1 MGRSVRSHI
10 SLRPGESA
18 CCTFRPMTDEWFL
31 QLKKSISGGKAF
43 NGFLEYPISYLPYV
57 VDLSKLVLLS

>member
-1 MGRSVRSHI
+1 
-10 SLRPGESA
+10 
-18 CCTFRPMTDEWFL
+18 MTDEWFL